1 MYKRQE
7 LEKKQREIRFV
18 LNELENT
25 LSGQQ
30 SLINQYGLLVEQA
43 QQKAVSY
50 EAYRKETGISGNGN
64 ADHLYTA
71 DDKTP
76 QQLEARYLA
85 LTKEVSDTITEL
97 QARSHR
103 SGEKLIRKEKELAK
117 KNKYGLQPKD
127 YQELVYAEALCDG
140 LEAEQKEVEKTL
152 NAANEKNNKLTGR
165 IETLNVSIAFT

>member
-1 MYKRQE
+1 MKKAE

-30 SLINQYGLLVEQA
+30 SLINQYGLLVETGA
-43 QQKAVSY
+43 AKAVSY

-64 ADHLYTA
+64 ADYLYTA

-85 LTKEVSDTITEL
+85 LTKEVSDTDYRVT
-97 QARSHR
+97 
-103 SGEKLIRKEKELAK
+103 GT
-117 KNKYGLQPKD
+117 QP
-127 YQELVYAEALCDG
+127 
-140 LEAEQKEVEKTL
+140 QKRGK
-152 NAANEKNNKLTGR
+152 AD
-165 IETLNVSIAFT
+165 S